1 MLVSH
6 YGKWTKRTNHFRV
19 AQISTHYVGRPLSH
33 QYAHDRTVYGVPMG
47 FVSIS
52 GQSDDD
58 VAQLATLV
66 VDAKSARLKYAD
78 FVI

>member
-1 MLVSH
+1 MLTVPL
-6 YGKWTKRTNHFRV
+6 TPV
-19 AQISTHYVGRPLSH
+19 CARPDRIWGPNGLR
-33 QYAHDRTVYGVPMG
+33 QY
-47 FVSIS
+47 F